1 MPEYL
6 GGIPPEDI
14 GSSEEGENLENEF
27 DYDTI
32 IILGAGTRPNHRGEM
47 TGLTFDSKLRVLAGG
62 LIAREGK
69 AKQIIL
75 TGGKTAGPENPSEAE
90 VMKTYLLKKYPQL
103 DESTIITEDAS
114 FNTIENSRHVAKLLG
129 ESGDKLILLVTNDYH
144 LLRASKN
151 FENQGVIVAEIP
163 AENIVSSRSKSHE
176 QLIQRYLGSCEIKKK
191 RSIEAILRGIT
202 AIDPEGKLLTALAR
216 VLRHGNIGDEPN

>member
-1 MPEYL
+1 MLENFGEL
-6 GGIPPEDI
+6 PPEDI
-14 GSSEEGENLENEF
+14 GSSEDKEKLENEY
-27 DYDTI
+27 DYDAI
-32 IILGAGTRPNHRGEM
+32 IILGAGTRPNYQGEM
-47 TGLTFDSKLRVLAGG
+47 TSLTFDSKLRVLAGG

-69 AKQIIL
+69 TKQIIL

-90 VMKTYLLKKYPQL
+90 VMKKYLLKKYPQL
-103 DESTIITEDAS
+103 NDSTIITEESS
-114 FNTIENSRHVAKLLG
+114 FDTIENSRHVAELLKG
-129 ESGDKLILLVTNDYH
+129 NTNKLILLITNDYH

-151 FENQGVIVAEIP
+151 FENQGINVAEIP
-163 AENIVSSRSKSHE
+163 AENMVSLRSESHE
-176 QLIQRYLGSCEIKKK
+176 KLIQRYLGSCEIKKK